1 MGHSGKVGKYLSDYV
16 FDLQT
21 LFRAKLLA
29 EALAIRHLQTS
40 AVIDAIRACADTS
53 IREVSLQ
60 VVQLGP
66 S

>member
-1 MGHSGKVGKYLSDYV
+1 MGHSEKVGKYLSAYV

-21 LFRAKLLA
+21 LFRVTLLA
-29 EALAIRHLQTS
+29 EALALRHLQTS
-40 AVIDAIRACADTS
+40 AVIDAILARADTS
-53 IREVSLQ
+53 IREVPLQ

>member
-1 MGHSGKVGKYLSDYV
+1 MGHSEKVGKYLSAYV

-21 LFRAKLLA
+21 LFRVTLLA
-29 EALAIRHLQTS
+29 EALALRHLQTS
-40 AVIDAIRACADTS
+40 AVIDAIRARPDAS
-53 IREVSLQ
+53 IREVPLQ

>member
-1 MGHSGKVGKYLSDYV
+1 MGHSEKVGKYLSAYV

-21 LFRAKLLA
+21 LFRVTLLA
-29 EALAIRHLQTS
+29 EALALRHLQTS
-40 AVIDAIRACADTS
+40 AVINAIRAGADTS
-53 IREVSLQ
+53 IREVPLQ